1 MSTACHPLIEKN
13 IHADGAYRLSP
24 SYGSRIFGRFQMGL
38 LLGAVFL
45 FGAMTPWASESHAA
59 NQDALLTTIN
69 EFAQAVGKND
79 RVASGQR
86 DFVCLLK
93 MAQQQLLVDGN
104 FPDALSPVYEWCAQ
118 RRTAAHSRLLNQHD
132 GGLDNISPGPG
143 KLVDFGDFQRFYIAE
158 TSSKQLAPSFFVMH
172 DIARHEPDHP
182 FTIEAVESGTLPHA
196 SFPSPDEST
205 VHAAPTNFVITT
217 ISYPNPLT
225 APISN
230 GPGSADWVVPYKKF
244 QRVIQSVKVKWVV
257 LSDLKRLG
265 FPVDQAILDL
275 PLEGP
280 HGTTIP
286 FVVDAGGFVQ
296 HSTKW
301 FGPDDQIPAA
311 LAGVKQ
317 AQAAANPLDT
327 LMQLNRVLM
336 IAPNNQQVL
345 SVFANQLYQ
354 GLLSYG
360 GRLNGIPIENARLAK
375 RFNELYWT
383 VKSQTD
389 RFDLGLGMVTGGKA
403 EPTPADYL
411 YRMIPVME
419 ALASVEPGDFS
430 NRLHLTSTYRW
441 VNDQMAALSAPQEL
455 LTQVPTEQEEIRTKV
470 LLELAWA
477 RIGKVAWNR
486 HFDDPDIRKGYDTA
500 KLAFELT
507 KDPLNKFEASYAMAY
522 SLAFHVPRDNQ
533 AMFDLLQQAKEWYE
547 KVPGSS
553 PQSWAYMLE
562 NDTLKGLVETDPAF
576 KSLLTARLSKR

>member
-1 MSTACHPLIEKN
+1 MSTVRHQLIKKNTPQCRAESVPVSHHPSKIS
-13 IHADGAYRLSP
+13 RLQWLP
-24 SYGSRIFGRFQMGL
+24 ILCAFFL
-38 LLGAVFL
+38 LP
-45 FGAMTPWASESHAA
+45 TTNTWASESHTV
-59 NQDALLTTIN
+59 NQEELLATIT
-69 EFAQAVGKND
+69 EYAQAVGKGD
-79 RVASGQR
+79 RVAAGQR

-93 MAQQQLLVDGN
+93 MAKQQLFVDGN
-104 FPDALSPVYEWCAQ
+104 FPDALSPIYEWCAQ
-118 RRTAAHSRLLNQHD
+118 RRTEAHGRLVNQHD
-132 GGLDNISPGPG
+132 GGLDNVWPGPG
-143 KLVDFGDFQRFYIAE
+143 KLVDFEDFQRFYIAE
-158 TSSKQLAPSFFVMH
+158 TKSKQLAPSFFVMH
-172 DIARHEPDHP
+172 EIALHEPKHP

-205 VHAAPTNFVITT
+205 VHATPTNFVITT
-217 ISYPNPLT
+217 VSYPNALT

-230 GPGSADWVVPYKKF
+230 GPGAADWVVPYKKF
-244 QRVIQSVKVKWVV
+244 QRVVQSVKVKWVV

-265 FPVDQAILDL
+265 FPIDQAVLDL

-286 FVVDAGGFVQ
+286 FVIDAGGFVP

-301 FGPDDQIPAA
+301 FGPDDQTEVA
-311 LAGVKQ
+311 LTGVKH
-317 AQAAANPLDT
+317 AQAASNPLDT

-336 IAPNNQQVL
+336 IAPNNKQVL

-354 GLLSYG
+354 GLLNYG
-360 GRLNGIPIENARLAK
+360 GRLNGISIDDPRLAQ

-383 VKSQTD
+383 ITSQTD

-419 ALASVEPGDFS
+419 ALASLEPGDFQ
-430 NRLHLTSTYRW
+430 NRLHLISTYRW
-441 VNDQMAALSAPQEL
+441 NNDQQAALSAPQEL
-455 LTQVPTEQEEIRTKV
+455 LAVVTPEQEELRAEV

-486 HFDDPDIRKGYDTA
+486 HFDDPDILKGYDEA
-500 KLAFELT
+500 KQAFDLT
-507 KDPLNKFEASYAMAY
+507 KDPLNKFTATYAMAY

-533 AMFDLLQQAKEWYE
+533 AMLDLLQQAKDWFE
-547 KVPGSS
+547 KIPGAS

-562 NDTLKGLVETDPAF
+562 NDTLKGIVKTDPTF
-576 KSLLTARLSKR
+576 KSLLAAR